1 MNYSV
6 NVKYSLFNIMEKME
20 ADPSPYVNNPGKDFT
35 RKRTLSFSTTLK
47 CVVSMGSASIKQEL
61 FDFFNFSVHTPS
73 SSALVQQR
81 KKIKPDAFSQVLS
94 EFNRLFPAKHSFQ
107 GYTLLACDGSVLNL
121 PANMSKESKE
131 KYCYKVKRAEQKD
144 YYQMHLNTLFDVLN
158 KRFIDV
164 QANPRK
170 GNLERDALME
180 MIQKN
185 HFGEKTIFIADR
197 GYEGYSLMGHMHCR
211 GLKYVI
217 RVKDG
222 SVGGI
227 VKGFHLPQHG
237 EYDEEFTRLFT
248 HRDNAMVRNNPEKYH
263 KIHNSRHGSFITEE
277 NPYVEMTI
285 RFVRIE
291 VTPGIYQCIATNLRQ
306 EEFSTEQIGDIY
318 RLRWG
323 IETSFRELK
332 HTIGLTKLHS
342 KIPELIMQEIW
353 AKMIVYNFCSVIIAG
368 TVIKKTEHKHIYQV
382 NYTTAMY
389 LCARLLRNKQESP
402 PDITALIEG
411 ELLPVR
417 PDRKFPRDKIS
428 VYATS
433 FLYRAI

>member
-1 MNYSV
+1 MNYA
-6 NVKYSLFNIMEKME
+6 VKVKRSLFDIIDKM
-20 ADPSPYVNNPGKDFT
+20 AVDPSLYVNNPGKDFI
-35 RKRTLSFSTTLK
+35 RHRTLSFSTTLK
-47 CVVSMGSASIKQEL
+47 CVISMGSASIKQEL
-61 FDFFNFSVHTPS
+61 FDFFDFSFQTPS
-73 SSALVQQR
+73 SSALIQQR
-81 KKIKPDAFSQVLS
+81 KKIRPDAFSHILS
-94 EFNRLFPAKHSFQ
+94 EFNHRFPAKRSFQ
-107 GYTLLACDGSVLNL
+107 GFTLLACDGSVLTL
-121 PANMSKESKE
+121 PTNISNESKE
-131 KYCYKVKRAEQKD
+131 KYCYKVKRAGQKD

-164 QANPRK
+164 QVNPRK

-180 MIQKN
+180 LIEKN
-185 HFGEKTIFIADR
+185 QFDKKTIFIADR
-197 GYEGYSLMGHMHCR
+197 GYEGYNLMGNMHCR

-227 VKGFHLPQHG
+227 VKGFHLPKHG

-248 HRDNAMVRNNPEKYH
+248 HRDNAMVRDNPDKYH
-263 KIHNSRHGSFITEE
+263 RIHNSRHGSFITKE
-277 NPYVEMTI
+277 NPYVEMTVRI
-285 RFVRIE
+285 IRIE
-291 VTPGIYQCIATNLRQ
+291 VAPGIYECIATNLRH
-306 EEFSTEQIGDIY
+306 EEFSTEQIKDIY

-353 AKMIVYNFCSVIIAG
+353 SKMIVYNFCSVIIAKI
-368 TVIKKTEHKHIYQV
+368 VLKKKEHKHIYQI

-389 LCARLLRNKQESP
+389 LCVRLLRNKQKSP
-402 PDITALIEG
+402 PDIIVLIEG

-417 PDRKFPRDKIS
+417 PNRKFPRNKAFA
-428 VYATS
+428 YAHS
-433 FLYRAI
+433 FLYRTI